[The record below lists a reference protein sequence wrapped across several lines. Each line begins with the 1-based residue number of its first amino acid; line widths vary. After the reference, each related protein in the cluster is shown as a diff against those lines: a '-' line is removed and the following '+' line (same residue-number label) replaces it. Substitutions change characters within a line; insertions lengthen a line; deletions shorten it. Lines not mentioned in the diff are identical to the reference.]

1 VLSHRVA
8 KTHLEENVKLYVDRF
23 QEFLARPMALGSR
36 LPMALLVIPLV
47 AAIMLPLWQ
56 ISMTAPQYLEGL
68 YLDIYA
74 YKLVGGNNG
83 YHIKEI
89 NTLNHY
95 IGMRPIDEAAAADL
109 DWIPFALG
117 AMVLMTLRVAAAG
130 TVKDLVDLVVV
141 TGYFSLFAFGRFV
154 YRLWVFGH
162 TLAHDA
168 PVRID
173 GFMPVIF
180 GHKTVA
186 NFETYSYPQAGAF
199 CLGAFVLGTVAILG
213 WHLVTG
219 RRKAVREAEVPPA

>member
-1 VLSHRVA
+1 M
-8 KTHLEENVKLYVDRF
+8 KLYVDRF
-23 QEFLARPMALGSR
+23 QGYLARPMLLKSR
-36 LPMALLVIPLV
+36 IPMALLVIPLV
-47 AAIMLPLWQ
+47 CAIMMPLWQ

-74 YKLVGGNNG
+74 YKLVGGNDG

-95 IGMRPIDEAAAADL
+95 IGMRPIDDAAAADL

-117 AMVLMTLRVAAAG
+117 ALVIMTLRVAAAG
-130 TVKDLVDLVVV
+130 TIKDLMDLVVI
-141 TGYFSLFAFGRFV
+141 TGYFSIFAFGRFV

-162 TLAHDA
+162 TLAPDA
-168 PVRID
+168 PVRIK

-199 CLGAFVLGTVAILG
+199 FLGTFVLGTTGILL
-213 WHLVTG
+213 WHLVVG
-219 RRKAVREAEVPPA
+219 RREAVREAERRGAAA